1 MQNLGD
7 FLKKLRKFCK
17 NLAFY
22 LWYNY
27 LGMEKDNKSILVVE
41 SDRVWQTRIR
51 NHLKEKGFK
60 IYSVDSAQAAIDFC
74 IKNLVDIVLLELNL
88 PDKDGIYV
96 IQTIRTFNNTLPI
109 IVVSSRNLIESKILA
124 LDAGAND
131 YMVKPIN
138 LAELEARM
146 RKEFR
151 YLVNDEKHQFTN
163 GNLTIDYDAKT
174 IFINGVEVHFTNF
187 EYKIIVLLAY
197 NLGKTL
203 TYDYIIDHIWGKG
216 GQDQNGL
223 RVFMA
228 GIRKKANRDIKSS
241 KLIRTDIGVGYRMNK
256 IK

>member
-1 MQNLGD
+1 
-7 FLKKLRKFCK
+7 
-17 NLAFY
+17 
-22 LWYNY
+22 
-27 LGMEKDNKSILVVE
+27 MEKEKVILVVE
-41 SDRVWQTRIR
+41 ADRVWQTRIR
-51 NHLKEKGFK
+51 NDLKENGYKVA
-60 IYSVDSAQAAIDFC
+60 SVDSAQEAVDFC
-74 IKNLVDIVLLELNL
+74 IKNVVDLVVLELNL
-88 PDKDGIYV
+88 PDRDGIYF

-109 IVVSSRNLIESKILA
+109 IVVSSRNLIETKILA

-138 LAELEARM
+138 LAELEARI

-151 YLVNDEKHQFTN
+151 YLINEEKHLFIN

-174 IFINGVEVHFTNF
+174 IYINGVEVHFTNF

-203 TYDYIIDHIWGKG
+203 TYDYIIDHVWGKG

-228 GIRKKANRDIKSS
+228 GIRKKTSRDNKSS

>member
-228 GIRKKANRDIKSS
+228 GIRKKTNRDIKSS

>member
-1 MQNLGD
+1 
-7 FLKKLRKFCK
+7 
-17 NLAFY
+17 
-22 LWYNY
+22 
-27 LGMEKDNKSILVVE
+27 MEKDNKSILVVE

>member
-1 MQNLGD
+1 MS
-7 FLKKLRKFCK
+7 KLYKG
-17 NLAFY
+17 LIY
-22 LWYNY
+22 YDIIESV
-27 LGMEKDNKSILVVE
+27 EKENRTILIVE

-51 NHLKEKGFK
+51 NNLKEHGYKVA
-60 IYSVDSAQAAIDFC
+60 SVDGAQAAVDYC
-74 IKNLVDIVLLELNL
+74 IKNVVDMVLLELNL
-88 PDKDGIYV
+88 ADRDGLYV
-96 IQTIRTFNNTLPI
+96 IQTIRSFNNTLPI
-109 IVVSSRNLIESKILA
+109 IVISSRNLVEAKILA

-138 LAELEARM
+138 LDELNARI

-151 YLVNDEKHQFTN
+151 YLTNDEKHLFIN

-174 IFINGVEVHFTNF
+174 IYINGVEVHFTNF

-203 TYDYIIDHIWGKG
+203 TYDYIINHVWGKD

-228 GIRKKANRDIKSS
+228 GIRKKTSRDNKSS

>member
-1 MQNLGD
+1 MS
-7 FLKKLRKFCK
+7 KLYKG
-17 NLAFY
+17 LIY
-22 LWYNY
+22 YDIIVSV
-27 LGMEKDNKSILVVE
+27 EKENRTILIVE

-51 NHLKEKGFK
+51 NNLKEHGYKVA
-60 IYSVDSAQAAIDFC
+60 SVDGAQAAVDYC
-74 IKNLVDIVLLELNL
+74 IKNVVDMVLLELNL
-88 PDKDGIYV
+88 ADRDGLYV
-96 IQTIRTFNNTLPI
+96 IQTIRSFNNTLPI
-109 IVVSSRNLIESKILA
+109 IVISSRNLVEAKILA

-138 LAELEARM
+138 LDELNARI

-151 YLVNDEKHQFTN
+151 YLTNDEKHLFIN

-174 IFINGVEVHFTNF
+174 IYINGVEVHFTNF

-203 TYDYIIDHIWGKG
+203 TYDYIINHVWGKD

-228 GIRKKANRDIKSS
+228 GIRKKTSRDNKSS

>member
-1 MQNLGD
+1 MD
-7 FLKKLRKFCK
+7 K
-17 NLAFY
+17 
-22 LWYNY
+22 
-27 LGMEKDNKSILVVE
+27 EKVILVVE
-41 SDRVWQTRIR
+41 ADRVWQTRIR
-51 NHLKEKGFK
+51 SDLKEHGYKVAL
-60 IYSVDSAQAAIDFC
+60 VDSAQGAIDFC
-74 IKNLVDIVLLELNL
+74 IKNVVDMVILELNL
-88 PDKDGIYV
+88 PDKDGIYF
-96 IQTIRTFNNTLPI
+96 IQTIRTFNNNLPI
-109 IVVSSRNLIESKILA
+109 IVVSSRNLIETKILA

-138 LAELEARM
+138 LAELEARI

-151 YLVNDEKHQFTN
+151 YLLNDEKHLFIN

-174 IFINGVEVHFTNF
+174 IYINGVEVHFTNF

-203 TYDYIIDHIWGKG
+203 TYDYIINHVWGKD

-228 GIRKKANRDIKSS
+228 GIRKKTSRDNKSS

>member
-1 MQNLGD
+1 
-7 FLKKLRKFCK
+7 
-17 NLAFY
+17 
-22 LWYNY
+22 
-27 LGMEKDNKSILVVE
+27 MEKDNKSILVVE

-96 IQTIRTFNNTLPI
+96 IQKIRTFNNTLPI

-228 GIRKKANRDIKSS
+228 GIRKKTNRDIKSS

>member
-1 MQNLGD
+1 
-7 FLKKLRKFCK
+7 
-17 NLAFY
+17 
-22 LWYNY
+22 
-27 LGMEKDNKSILVVE
+27 MEKENKVILVVE
-41 SDRVWQTRIR
+41 SDRIWETRIR
-51 NHLKEKGFK
+51 NYLKEHGYKC
-60 IYSVDSAQAAIDFC
+60 SCVETAQEAIDFC
-74 IKNLVDIVLLELNL
+74 IKNVVDLVVLELNL
-88 PDKDGIYV
+88 PDKDGIYF
-96 IQTIRTFNNTLPI
+96 IQTIRTFNNNLPI
-109 IVVSSRNLIESKILA
+109 IVVTSRNLIETKILA

-138 LAELEARM
+138 LAELEARI

-151 YLVNDEKHQFTN
+151 YLVTEEKHIFVN

-197 NLGKTL
+197 NIGKTL
-203 TYDYIIDHIWGKG
+203 DYDYIIDHVWGKG

-228 GIRKKANRDIKSS
+228 GIRKKTSRDSKSA

>member
-1 MQNLGD
+1 MS
-7 FLKKLRKFCK
+7 KLYKG
-17 NLAFY
+17 LIY
-22 LWYNY
+22 YDIIVSV
-27 LGMEKDNKSILVVE
+27 EKENRTILIVE

-51 NHLKEKGFK
+51 NNLKEHGYKVA
-60 IYSVDSAQAAIDFC
+60 SVDGAQAAVDYC
-74 IKNLVDIVLLELNL
+74 IKNVVDMVLLELNL
-88 PDKDGIYV
+88 TDRDGLYV
-96 IQTIRTFNNTLPI
+96 IQTIRSFNNTLPI
-109 IVVSSRNLIESKILA
+109 IVISSRNLVEAKILA

-138 LAELEARM
+138 LDELNARI

-151 YLVNDEKHQFTN
+151 YLINDEKHLFIN

-174 IFINGVEVHFTNF
+174 IYINGVEVHFTNF

-203 TYDYIIDHIWGKG
+203 TYDYIINHVWGKD

-228 GIRKKANRDIKSS
+228 GIRKKTSRDNKSS

>member
-17 NLAFY
+17 NLVFY

-228 GIRKKANRDIKSS
+228 GIRKKTNRDIKSS